1 VSLADDVPG
10 DCDALA
16 GADVFGLDDG
26 DELSLGEAEVV
37 ETVAW
42 AAEVPQDELGLAW
55 TVFLASPAAVGSSLA
70 LCDADGVIVGVASG
84 VTLGVGVT
92 VGLGLTLA
100 LGEEPAE
107 ELAGLVVL
115 APLWLPLDD
124 VAGEADVSFVLG
136 ELLSLTAADRCV
148 DCDAHGLGV
157 LAAATPAGLPDGALL
172 TGEATGV
179 VPLLSVLPG
188 PLDGVLLSAEP
199 MAFPTCTMYWRAGGT
214 TDRTTPTA
222 NTAAP
227 IAKAGRSI
235 ASRQSLRRSGAL
247 RCGALRCD
255 CGGRPW
261 DCGGRPCDCGARPW
275 DAGRA

>member
-1 VSLADDVPG
+1 VPLVSFADDVPD

-26 DELSLGEAEVV
+26 DELSLGEDEVV

-42 AAEVPQDELGLAW
+42 AVEVPQDELGLAW
-55 TVFLASPAAVGSSLA
+55 TVFLASPPTVGSSLA
-70 LCDADGVIVGVASG
+70 LCDTDGVIVGVASG

-100 LGEEPAE
+100 LGEEPAG
-107 ELAGLVVL
+107 ELEVLVVL
-115 APLWLPLDD
+115 APVWLPLDD
-124 VAGEADVSFVLG
+124 AAGAVDVAVVLG
-136 ELLSLTAADRCV
+136 ELLLPAAADRCV
-148 DCDAHGLGV
+148 DCVAHGLGV
-157 LAAATPAGLPDGALL
+157 LAAATPAGLLDGALL

-179 VPLLSVLPG
+179 VPLSSVFPG
-188 PLDGVLLSAEP
+188 PLDEVLLRAEP
-199 MAFPTCTMYWRAGGT
+199 MASPTCTIAWRAGGT

-227 IAKAGRSI
+227 TAKAGRSI
-235 ASRQSLRRSGAL
+235 ASRQSLRR
-247 RCGALRCD
+247 CGALRCD
-255 CGGRPW
+255 AGRC
-261 DCGGRPCDCGARPW
+261 DAGRC